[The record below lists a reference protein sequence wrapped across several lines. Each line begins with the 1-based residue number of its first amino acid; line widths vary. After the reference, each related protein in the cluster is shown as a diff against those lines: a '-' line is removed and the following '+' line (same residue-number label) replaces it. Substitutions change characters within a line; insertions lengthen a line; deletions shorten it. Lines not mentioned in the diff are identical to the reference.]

1 MQEERWY
8 KNAKNKESH
17 LGQKYQQ
24 QKQASMKKVRAALL
38 VKATENSD
46 ASENKT
52 SIQWTPGSQNLSQQ
66 SENNFQQKVIFEKNN
81 KKNINYG

>member
-1 MQEERWY
+1 MQEKLWY
-8 KNAKNKESH
+8 NNWKNKESV

-38 VKATENSD
+38 VKATENSN

-52 SIQWTPGSQNLSQQ
+52 SIQWTPHSQVYLS
-66 SENNFQQKVIFEKNN
+66 KN
-81 KKNINYG
+81 KKKIGQK

>member
-52 SIQWTPGSQNLSQQ
+52 SIQWTPHSQVYLNIKKKH
-66 SENNFQQKVIFEKNN
+66 FGQK
-81 KKNINYG
+81 